1 MRLAKTCP
9 ANPEQYDVFHGK
21 QKIGYLRLRYGRF
34 TVDFL
39 PNGKHDDD
47 AIELWQANTIG
58 DGEFD
63 ASEREKFLSVA
74 KTLLRKAFEMKE

>member
-1 MRLAKTCP
+1 LRLAKTCP

-21 QKIGYLRLRYGRF
+21 RLIGYLRLRHGRF
-34 TVDFL
+34 TVDWY
-39 PNGKHDDD
+39 PNGKYDKS
-47 AIELWQANTIG
+47 AVELLRANTIG